1 MIFLSCE
8 SSTLLG
14 SVAVFKDNQLL
25 AQKESLR
32 QGSHSDV
39 INVYVEDVLQI
50 AGIKLADVD
59 LFVSGIGP
67 GSFTGIRISLNTM
80 KTFAYCFGKK
90 VLGINSLENLALQCG
105 RQDLPIIAMINA
117 FKNMVYIAT
126 YRHTDGQLIILKEP
140 EVVRVQN
147 LSAYVTKKSLVVGD
161 GYTVYSKYFSPELL
175 LLMERESNRHDE
187 PKAGAVAS
195 LVLEKFQQ
203 SIHWSELLPLY
214 LRSSEA
220 EENSQGIKFQPL
232 I

>member
-14 SVAVFKDNQLL
+14 SVAVFKDHQLL

-39 INVYVEDVLQI
+39 INIFVQDVLQM
-50 AGIKLADVD
+50 ANLKLSDVD
-59 LFVSGIGP
+59 LFVSGVGP
-67 GSFTGIRISLNTM
+67 GSFTGIRISLNTI
-80 KTFAYCFGKK
+80 KTFAYCFNKK
-90 VLGINSLENLALQCG
+90 VLGINSLENLALQCV
-105 RQDLPIIAMINA
+105 REDQPIVAMINA

-126 YRHTDGQLIILKEP
+126 YRHIAGKLVIIKPP

-147 LSAYVTKKSLVVGD
+147 LSTYITEKSIIVGD
-161 GYTVYSKYFSPELL
+161 GFNVYSKYFSPELL
-175 LLMERESNRHDE
+175 LLIEREPQPLDE
-187 PKAGAVAS
+187 PKASAVAA
-195 LVLEKFQQ
+195 LVLEKVQQ